1 MSAIRTRIKNFVM
14 TAYCHGWMPAWVV
27 TTAFFVFRLK
37 AL

>member
-1 MSAIRTRIKNFVM
+1 MSAIRTRIKNFAM
-14 TAYCHGWMPAWVV
+14 TAYCHGWMPGWVV